1 MSAILADLVTRTPA
15 VIEKAENALPKGFPA
30 KIADTILAGVR
41 ISADRLE
48 AESYKLDHMFDPS
61 HQEPDPIANLMR
73 EAAAALRTKGV
84 DRG

>member
-1 MSAILADLVTRTPA
+1 MPAILSDLVTRTPA

-48 AESYKLDHMFDPS
+48 AEL
-61 HQEPDPIANLMR
+61 AR
-73 EAAAALRTKGV
+73 
-84 DRG
+84 